1 LPALAGKGYFGLFL
15 GIARFIL
22 RDYPV
27 RYEYISRGARTRAG
41 LEYKLPG
48 MIEWDS
54 KPDSE
59 LLRLMRCG
67 SQAAME
73 EVYKRYLPSV
83 WRYVYSRLDGDRCA
97 AEDVVSETFL
107 AAVRG
112 LKSLDPDSGPIYP
125 WLIGIVRHKLQDWRR
140 SRRRMCCSLET
151 DCRSVSTVDS
161 ANPQDGLEAA
171 ERRRR
176 IVLAMIALSDD
187 ERIVLEWKYIEE
199 LTVRE
204 IADRTSR
211 TEKAVENL
219 LYRARRAFRTTFQ
232 EPGKEHRNGN
242 G

>member
-1 LPALAGKGYFGLFL
+1 
-15 GIARFIL
+15 
-22 RDYPV
+22 
-27 RYEYISRGARTRAG
+27 
-41 LEYKLPG
+41 

-67 SQAAME
+67 SQTAME
-73 EVYKRYLPSV
+73 EVYRRYLPSV
-83 WRYVYSRLDGDRCA
+83 WRYVYSRVDGDRYA

-107 AAVRG
+107 AAVDS
-112 LKSLDPDSGPIYP
+112 LKRLDPDSGPIYP

-140 SRRRMCCSLET
+140 LRRRMSGSSET
-151 DCRSVSTVDS
+151 DCRLVSPVDS

-171 ERRRR
+171 ESRRR

-187 ERIVLEWKYIEE
+187 ERIVLEWKYIEG

-204 IADRTSR
+204 IADRTGR
-211 TEKAVENL
+211 TEKAVENV
-219 LYRARRAFRTTFQ
+219 LYRARRAFRMAFQ
-232 EPGKEHRNGN
+232 EPEEDNGHDI